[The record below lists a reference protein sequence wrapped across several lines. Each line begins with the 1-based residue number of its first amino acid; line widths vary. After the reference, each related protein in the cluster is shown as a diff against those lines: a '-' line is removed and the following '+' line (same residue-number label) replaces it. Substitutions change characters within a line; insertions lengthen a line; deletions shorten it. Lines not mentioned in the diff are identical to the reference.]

1 MISWAGERLDILF
14 LTASGRSAN
23 NLAKNK
29 MSVITQNMLAFDC

>member
-1 MISWAGERLDILF
+1 MIPWAGEWLDVLF

-23 NLAKNK
+23 HLAKNE